1 MDRAWFEGFVGEA
14 RRVLGEMDT
23 AEDTG
28 LLVSEWRERASLLDG
43 ERDMESGSVR
53 RLLDGRSHVL
63 KGTVSQLTEH
73 GWTLAQSRDD
83 LLRFTERVEAA
94 LARNRTLR
102 DACGEPCY
110 ANPLCGAAVMGA
122 RW

>member
-1 MDRAWFEGFVGEA
+1 MDRAWFEGFVEEA

-23 AEDTG
+23 AGDTG
-28 LLVSEWRERASLLDG
+28 LLVLEWRERASLLDG
-43 ERDMESGSVR
+43 ERDTESGSAAR
-53 RLLDGRSHVL
+53 FLDGRSHVL

-73 GWTLAQSRDD
+73 GWTLAQARDD

-94 LARNRTLR
+94 LKCNRTLR
-102 DACGEPCY
+102 DAYGEPRY
-110 ANPLCGAAVMGA
+110 ANPLVASAVMGA